1 MRLLYL
7 FAVIY
12 AALILTGCDRSM
24 QNPPAVVIQTQ
35 TTTIIPP
42 CARHHRNLQQV
53 SLITKPSIDRPYK
66 VVGKATVSKYN
77 VAGFKRQEA
86 TIRDIMREFA
96 ASMGGDALINI
107 QTDDKTISATII
119 AYQEKNLLTPA

>member
-7 FAVIY
+7 FTVIY

-35 TTTIIPP
+35 TSTITPP
-42 CARHHRNLQQV
+42 CHKHHKNLQQV
-53 SLITKPSIDRPYK
+53 SLITKSSIDRPYK
-66 VVGKATVSKYN
+66 VLGVATVSKYN
-77 VAGFKRQEA
+77 IAGFKRQEA

-107 QTDDKTISATII
+107 KTDDKTISATII
-119 AYQEKNLLTPA
+119 EFQERLA